1 MSTSPAVHTRQT
13 LNWQTNAACNIAWG
27 VRKTSKIVP
36 SPTYWMSLSHTLH
49 HLSPGSPNGH
59 PESTR
64 TKKKRKEHSQNIS
77 RIFEVKLWASSL
89 SLYKHRSASRGRQTA
104 GQPAGLQRLNDMI
117 SEEEKLGRTKPPSGD
132 KWTWKRTII
141 SFFLKLIGIKVK
153 KKKPAMPLKEK
164 EQRRQGVIM
173 GESRKCP
180 HALTYP
186 SALHMIYIDSLWRC
200 ASESLLT
207 LWITAILLTLFVLV
221 EWELSC
227 KDEILFTFVIKRL
240 WREKE
245 HGANGYICHGHA
257 DKITFCTKWDIKN
270 FLQGKLKNV

>member
-1 MSTSPAVHTRQT
+1 MQHCMGT
-13 LNWQTNAACNIAWG
+13 G
-27 VRKTSKIVP
+27 KTSRIVP

-64 TKKKRKEHSQNIS
+64 TKKKRKKDSQNIS
-77 RIFEVKLWASSL
+77 RIFEVKALGLRFVSVQTQKSQQGEPNSRTAC
-89 SLYKHRSASRGRQTA
+89 RSAQLEPTWSLEKKNWVVRNHQVEI
-104 GQPAGLQRLNDMI
+104 NEHE
-117 SEEEKLGRTKPPSGD
+117 SEQLFL
-132 KWTWKRTII
+132 
-141 SFFLKLIGIKVK
+141 SFFLTNWHQRTKNKRERAKTTRCDHGRKQE
-153 KKKPAMPLKEK
+153 MPSW
-164 EQRRQGVIM
+164 R
-173 GESRKCP
+173 
-180 HALTYP
+180 LTYP

-257 DKITFCTKWDIKN
+257 DKITFCTKWDIKKY
-270 FLQGKLKNV
+270 LQGKLKKV